1 MKILVTGGAG
11 FIGSNVVDALVR
23 EGHEVAVLD
32 NLSTGRK
39 ENLNP
44 DAKFHNVDIT
54 DFEGV
59 EKVFKDF
66 KPEILY
72 HLAAQ
77 IDVRKSVSDPVF
89 DGMINVLG
97 SINLFKLS
105 VEYGVKRVI
114 FSSTG
119 GALYGEPLKLP
130 ATEDTPVEPLS
141 PYGVSKYC
149 GENYLN
155 YFKRLYGG
163 DRYAPLRSAHDDSE
177 GRLSGGDR
185 DTPLCSPKNDGKA
198 RLLGG
203 DQNAPISY
211 PHEDRK
217 GSFSEGEQNNPTS
230 SAQNVE
236 NKGLPEETHGFER
249 VILRYANVY
258 GPRQD
263 PLGEAGVIAIFIGKI
278 LKGERPIIYGDG
290 TQTRDY
296 IFVEDVV
303 RANLLALTG
312 KEGTYNIGTGIE
324 TSVNELVEIL
334 SEVFGKKIEP
344 IYADERPGEVK
355 RIALDGTF
363 AKEALGFVPH
373 YSLYEGIKKTVEWFK
388 THKEYLG

>member
-11 FIGSNVVDALVR
+11 FIGSNVVDALVI
-23 EGHEVAVLD
+23 EGYEVAILD

-44 DAKFHNVDIT
+44 DAKFYNVDIT

-89 DGMINVLG
+89 DGRINVLG

-119 GALYGEPLKLP
+119 GALYGEPSKLP
-130 ATEDTPVEPLS
+130 ATEATPVEPLS

-163 DRYAPLRSAHDDSE
+163 DRYAPLCSAHDDRE

-185 DTPLCSPKNDGKA
+185 NTPT
-198 RLLGG
+198 
-203 DQNAPISY
+203 SY
-211 PHEDRK
+211 PHEERE
-217 GSFSEGEQNNPTS
+217 GSFSKGERDSPIS
-230 SAQNVE
+230 SVQDVG
-236 NKGLPEETHGFER
+236 NKGLPEETNGFER

-303 RANLLALTG
+303 RANLIALAG

-324 TSVNELVEIL
+324 TSVNKLVEIL
-334 SEVFGKKIEP
+334 SEVFEKKIEP

-355 RIALDGTF
+355 RIALNGTL
-363 AKEALGFVPH
+363 AKEMLGFVPQ
-373 YSLYEGIKKTVEWFK
+373 YSLYDGIKKTVEWFK

>member
-23 EGHEVAVLD
+23 EGHEVAILD

-44 DAKFHNVDIT
+44 DAKFYNVDIT
-54 DFEGV
+54 DFEGAK
-59 EKVFKDF
+59 KVFKDF

-89 DGMINVLG
+89 DGKVNVLG

-119 GALYGEPLKLP
+119 GALYGEPSKLP
-130 ATEDTPVEPLS
+130 ATENTPVKPLS

-163 DRYAPLRSAHDDSE
+163 GHYAPD
-177 GRLSGGDR
+177 
-185 DTPLCSPKNDGKA
+185 DGKVK
-198 RLLGG
+198 L
-203 DQNAPISY
+203 
-211 PHEDRK
+211 
-217 GSFSEGEQNNPTS
+217 SEE
-230 SAQNVE
+230 AHV
-236 NKGLPEETHGFER
+236 FER
-249 VILRYANVY
+249 IILRYANVY

-263 PLGEAGVIAIFIGKI
+263 PFGEAGVIAIFIGKI

-303 RANLLALTG
+303 KANLLALTG

-324 TSVNELVEIL
+324 TSVNKLVEIL
-334 SEVFGKKIEP
+334 SEVFEKKIEP
-344 IYADERPGEVK
+344 IYTEERPGEVK
-355 RIALDGTF
+355 RIALDGTL
-363 AKEALGFVPH
+363 AKEVLGFVPQ
-373 YSLYEGIKKTVEWFK
+373 YSLYGGIKKTVEWFK
-388 THKEYLG
+388 THKEYLR

>member
-1 MKILVTGGAG
+1 MKILVTGGVG
-11 FIGSNVVDALVR
+11 FIGSNVVDALVI
-23 EGHEVAVLD
+23 EGHEVAILD

-44 DAKFHNVDIT
+44 NAKFYNVDIT
-54 DFEGV
+54 DFENV

-89 DGMINVLG
+89 DGRINVLG

-119 GALYGEPLKLP
+119 GALYGEPSKLP

-163 DRYAPLRSAHDDSE
+163 DRYAPLRSAHDDRE
-177 GRLSGGDR
+177 
-185 DTPLCSPKNDGKA
+185 A
-198 RLLGG
+198 
-203 DQNAPISY
+203 
-211 PHEDRK
+211 
-217 GSFSEGEQNNPTS
+217 
-230 SAQNVE
+230 
-236 NKGLPEETHGFER
+236 GLPEEVHGFER
-249 VILRYANVY
+249 VILRYSNVY

-324 TSVNELVEIL
+324 TSVNRLVEIL

-344 IYADERPGEVK
+344 IYTEERPGEVK
-355 RIALDGTF
+355 RIVLDGTL
-363 AKEALGFVPH
+363 AKEVLGFVPQ

-388 THKEYLG
+388 THTEYLR

>member
-11 FIGSNVVDALVR
+11 FIGSNVVDALVI
-23 EGHEVAVLD
+23 EGHEVAILD

-44 DAKFHNVDIT
+44 NAKFYNVDIT
-54 DFEGV
+54 YFEGV

-89 DGMINVLG
+89 DGRINVLG

-105 VEYGVKRVI
+105 VEYGVKRVM

-119 GALYGEPLKLP
+119 GALYGEPSKLP

-163 DRYAPLRSAHDDSE
+163 DRYAPD
-177 GRLSGGDR
+177 GGKVR
-185 DTPLCSPKNDGKA
+185 
-198 RLLGG
+198 
-203 DQNAPISY
+203 
-211 PHEDRK
+211 
-217 GSFSEGEQNNPTS
+217 
-230 SAQNVE
+230 
-236 NKGLPEETHGFER
+236 LPEETHGFER

-278 LKGERPIIYGDG
+278 LKGERPVIYGDG

-324 TSVNELVEIL
+324 TSVNKLVEIL
-334 SEVFGKKIEP
+334 SEVFGKNIEP

-355 RIALDGTF
+355 RISLDGTL
-363 AKEALGFVPH
+363 AKEMLGFVPQ
-373 YSLYEGIKKTVEWFK
+373 YSLYDGIKKTVEWFK
-388 THKEYLG
+388 THTEYLR

>member
-11 FIGSNVVDALVR
+11 FIGSNVVDALVI
-23 EGHEVAVLD
+23 EGHEVAILD

-44 DAKFHNVDIT
+44 NAKFYNVDIT

-89 DGMINVLG
+89 DGRINVLG

-105 VEYGVKRVI
+105 VEYGVKRLI

-119 GALYGEPLKLP
+119 GALYGEPSKLP

-155 YFKRLYGG
+155 FFKRLYGG
-163 DRYAPLRSAHDDSE
+163 DRYASLRSAHDDRE
-177 GRLSGGDR
+177 GRFSGEDR
-185 DTPLCSPKNDGKA
+185 
-198 RLLGG
+198 
-203 DQNAPISY
+203 NAPITY
-211 PHEDRK
+211 PHEDRQRR
-217 GSFSEGEQNNPTS
+217 FSEGERDSPIGSVQD
-230 SAQNVE
+230 VG
-236 NKGLPEETHGFER
+236 NKGLPEEAHVFER
-249 VILRYANVY
+249 IILRYANVY

-303 RANLLALTG
+303 RANLLALKG
-312 KEGTYNIGTGIE
+312 KEDTYNIGTGIE
-324 TSVNELVEIL
+324 TSVNKLVEIL
-334 SEVFGKKIEP
+334 SEVFEKKIEP

-355 RIALDGTF
+355 RIALDGTL
-363 AKEALGFVPH
+363 AKEVLGFVPQ

>member
-11 FIGSNVVDALVR
+11 FIGSNVVDALVI
-23 EGHEVAVLD
+23 EGYEVAILD

-44 DAKFHNVDIT
+44 NAKFYNVDIT

-89 DGMINVLG
+89 DGRINVLG

-105 VEYGVKRVI
+105 VEYGVKRLI

-119 GALYGEPLKLP
+119 GALYGEPSKLP

-155 YFKRLYGG
+155 FFKRLYGG
-163 DRYAPLRSAHDDSE
+163 DRYASLRSAHDDEE
-177 GRLSGGDR
+177 GRFSGEDR
-185 DTPLCSPKNDGKA
+185 
-198 RLLGG
+198 
-203 DQNAPISY
+203 NAPITY
-211 PHEDRK
+211 PHEDRQRR
-217 GSFSEGEQNNPTS
+217 FSEGERDSPIGSVQD
-230 SAQNVE
+230 VG
-236 NKGLPEETHGFER
+236 NKGLPEEAHVFER
-249 VILRYANVY
+249 IILRYANVY

-296 IFVEDVV
+296 IFVDDVV

-324 TSVNELVEIL
+324 TSVNKLVEIL

-355 RIALDGTF
+355 RIALDGTL
-363 AKEALGFVPH
+363 AKEVLGFVPK
-373 YSLYEGIKKTVEWFK
+373 YSLYDGIKKTVNWFK

>member
-11 FIGSNVVDALVR
+11 FIGSNVVDALVK
-23 EGHEVAVLD
+23 EGHKVAVLD
-32 NLSTGRK
+32 NLSTGRR

-44 DAKFHNVDIT
+44 NAKFYNVDIT

-89 DGMINVLG
+89 DGKVNVLG

-119 GALYGEPLKLP
+119 GALYGEPSKLP
-130 ATEDTPVEPLS
+130 ATEDTPVEALS

-163 DRYAPLRSAHDDSE
+163 DRYAPLRSAHDDRE
-177 GRLSGGDR
+177 GRFSGGDR
-185 DTPLCSPKNDGKA
+185 DASLNSAYDDGKV
-198 RLLGG
+198 R
-203 DQNAPISY
+203 
-211 PHEDRK
+211 
-217 GSFSEGEQNNPTS
+217 
-230 SAQNVE
+230 
-236 NKGLPEETHGFER
+236 LPEEANGFER

-324 TSVNELVEIL
+324 TSVNKLVEIL
-334 SEVFGKKIEP
+334 SEVFGKNIKP
-344 IYADERPGEVK
+344 IYTDERPGEVK
-355 RIALDGTF
+355 RIALDGTL
-363 AKEALGFVPH
+363 AKEMLGFVPQ

>member
-11 FIGSNVVDALVR
+11 FIGSNVSDALVKD
-23 EGHEVAVLD
+23 GYEVAIVD
-32 NLSTGRK
+32 NLSTGK
-39 ENLNP
+39 EENINP
-44 DAKFHNVDIT
+44 EIKFYNVDLL
-54 DFEGV
+54 DLESLEF
-59 EKVFKDF
+59 VFREF
-66 KPEILY
+66 KPDIVN

-77 IDVRKSVSDPVF
+77 IDVRKSVKDPAF
-89 DGMINVLG
+89 DAETNIIG
-97 SINLFKLS
+97 SINLFTLS
-105 VEYGVKRVI
+105 INYGVRRII

-119 GALYGEPLKLP
+119 GALYGEPSNLP
-130 ATEDTPVEPLS
+130 ATEDTPIEPLS

-149 GENYLN
+149 VENYLN
-155 YFKRLYGG
+155 YFKRLYG
-163 DRYAPLRSAHDDSE
+163 
-177 GRLSGGDR
+177 
-185 DTPLCSPKNDGKA
+185 
-198 RLLGG
+198 
-203 DQNAPISY
+203 I
-211 PHEDRK
+211 
-217 GSFSEGEQNNPTS
+217 
-230 SAQNVE
+230 
-236 NKGLPEETHGFER
+236 ER

-324 TSVNELVEIL
+324 TSVNKLVEIL

-355 RIALDGTF
+355 RIALDGTL
-363 AKEALGFVPH
+363 AKEVLGFVPQ

-388 THKEYLG
+388 THTEYLR